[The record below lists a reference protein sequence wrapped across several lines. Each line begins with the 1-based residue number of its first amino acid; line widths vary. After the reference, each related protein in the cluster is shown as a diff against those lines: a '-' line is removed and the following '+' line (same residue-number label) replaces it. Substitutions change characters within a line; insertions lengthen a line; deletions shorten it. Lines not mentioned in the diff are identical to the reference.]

1 MAYMGVHGRAAQ
13 AYTHT
18 ISTPKKCRVVHLQ
31 VKRCAIP
38 CRDRCLLPPRSNHTH
53 NNVGDKIMMPS
64 SLLLIL
70 ASSSTIP
77 LLLHAQD
84 LAIPYPPPFSH
95 IIHTLPHHYI
105 AEDDLPQVFTWQ
117 NVNGNSYLTRMRNQH
132 IPQYCGSC
140 FAHAAMSSLA
150 DRVKINRSYI
160 NARRKSC
167 RDGSNNDG
175 RQHQDDDKTTDDEL
189 FLGQLGQPPGPDIEL
204 SIQYILNCGVQPTS
218 SSTRHLSC
226 HGGSSLYAYEH
237 IHSNLKFIPM
247 ETCLDYIACSSESQ
261 EGFCPH
267 VANLLTC
274 EDWNICRTCDGFTT
288 PNDNQHGNDGAQ
300 SSLLRDGNTAT
311 TTKTDGYG
319 CRAIPKGSIPN
330 VTILEYGSIEPNN
343 IHAIKAELYARGPI
357 KTSINAKYL
366 VNYTGGILGS
376 DDDPALYNTT
386 HNHGVSIVG
395 WGYDES
401 RDRQHWIIRNSWGVY
416 FGEMGFFRIELGRNL
431 LGVEENFAWATPNT
445 WMTYGDDC
453 HDTYIDVSRDIMSM
467 QLR

>member
-1 MAYMGVHGRAAQ
+1 MQ
-13 AYTHT
+13 
-18 ISTPKKCRVVHLQ
+18 
-31 VKRCAIP
+31 P
-38 CRDRCLLPPRSNHTH
+38 CCHEKPRQIATT
-53 NNVGDKIMMPS
+53 NNIYVGDKTMH
-64 SLLLIL
+64 LLSTRIRMLSADNIIIVVLI
-70 ASSSTIP
+70 SSTIP

-84 LAIPYPPPFSH
+84 LAIPYPPPSSH

-105 AEDDLPQVFTWQ
+105 AEDELPQAFTWQ

-140 FAHAAMSSLA
+140 WAHAAMSSLA
-150 DRVKINRSYI
+150 DRIKINRSYI
-160 NARRKSC
+160 NARRRSC
-167 RDGSNNDG
+167 HDDGGKNNNNG
-175 RQHQDDDKTTDDEL
+175 QQHQDETMDGL
-189 FLGQLGQPPGPDIEL
+189 LLGQLGPPPGPDIEL

-218 SSTRHLSC
+218 SSNRHLSC

-267 VANLLTC
+267 VRSLTTC

-288 PNDNQHGNDGAQ
+288 PNYDHDNDGAQ
-300 SSLLRDGNTAT
+300 STLLRDGTTAGSKKDEQSST
-311 TTKTDGYG
+311 TRKDGYG
-319 CRAIPKGSIPN
+319 CRAIPRGSIPN

-366 VNYTGGILGS
+366 WNYTGGILGS

-401 RDRQHWIIRNSWGVY
+401 RDTQHWIIRNSWGVY
-416 FGEMGFFRIELGRNL
+416 WGEMGFFRIELGRNL
-431 LGVEENFAWATPNT
+431 LGVEENFAWATPHT
-445 WMTYGDDC
+445 WMTFGDDC
-453 HDTYIDVSRDIMSM
+453 HDTYIDVSRDVVSM